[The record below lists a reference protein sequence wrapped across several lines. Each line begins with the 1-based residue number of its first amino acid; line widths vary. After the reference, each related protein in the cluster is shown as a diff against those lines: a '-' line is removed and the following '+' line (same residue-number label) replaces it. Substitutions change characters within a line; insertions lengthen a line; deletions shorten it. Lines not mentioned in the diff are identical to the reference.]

1 MYINKWALTGMCLVL
16 SMAAVLLGSLLN
28 TGQDVQ
34 AQQEVALYNSR
45 YIYVG
50 DNDSPAIFD
59 TATGVIRKWDKYP
72 ENLVRTY
79 TFEDPKDVIVDTI
92 SYK

>member
-1 MYINKWALTGMCLVL
+1 M
-16 SMAAVLLGSLLN
+16 
-28 TGQDVQ
+28 
-34 AQQEVALYNSR
+34 ALYNSG

-50 DNDSPAIFD
+50 DKESPAIFD
-59 TATGVIRKWDKYP
+59 TTISVIRMWDKYP

-79 TFEDPKDVIVDTI
+79 TFEDRKDVVVDTI

>member
-1 MYINKWALTGMCLVL
+1 MSMGAILVGN
-16 SMAAVLLGSLLN
+16 LLDS
-28 TGQDVQ
+28 GQDVH
-34 AQQEVALYNSR
+34 AQEEVALYNSR

-50 DNDSPAIFD
+50 DKESPAIFD
-59 TATGVIRKWDKYP
+59 TATGVIRMWDKYP

-79 TFEDPKDVIVDTI
+79 TFEDHKDVVVDKI